1 MYRAAEVR
9 DRVLPCHRIPWRS
22 LPAGRQRPAKSGPR
36 VINLHHTRGWFC
48 EIPLHESEP
57 LVLPLTALTP
67 THEVSF
73 WLQKV
78 LASDLFSRSAR
89 LARFL
94 SFLVD
99 QTLRGSADDLKEY
112 VIGVEVFDRTTNY
125 DPRLDPIVRVEARRL
140 RLKLRQYYDQDG
152 ASDYIRIE
160 IPDRGYAPAFK
171 YMKEAIGSSEPSA
184 GTRQPGASLAVL
196 SLASGVDTSADLFA
210 NGLTD
215 EIVCVLTG
223 MSDVQVAARAFTP
236 QRGHG
241 ADVTTI
247 GRKLNVEFML
257 EGNVRWEA
265 STIRV
270 CVQLV
275 KSESGFCLWSQAYEQ
290 EIIGILEGQ
299 KRIASQIA
307 TDLRSYLNQ
316 RDTYSHRFRRSPVPS
331 VHALYTKGRSYLNSR
346 TKDGFHQSIQC
357 FQKLIDTCP
366 ENALAYS
373 GLADAY
379 SLGARYDV
387 FPHQES
393 WQRAHIAAL
402 QAVKIDYTL
411 AEAHTSLGFVDLH
424 YRRDWWSAE
433 REFCTAILLNPS
445 YAPALQ
451 WYGWYLA
458 ATGHHEMAVRAVEQA
473 VRMDPLSPN
482 ANADL
487 ALAYYFS
494 RQYTE
499 AIEQCNKTLL
509 LKPGFVRPYQLSALA
524 HLQRGDFPNAI
535 DQLKS
540 AISLAGGNGRGTVL
554 LAHTYAAMDQVED
567 AREVFAK
574 SMEARKSVSAID
586 FVLYFTAIGNMDKAF
601 EWLER
606 AYVDQ
611 DAELIWLS
619 VDPIYDRVRQDPRFT
634 AFLGRMVSPPLSGGL
649 SDLLLT
655 SPPRN

>member
-1 MYRAAEVR
+1 M
-9 DRVLPCHRIPWRS
+9 
-22 LPAGRQRPAKSGPR
+22 
-36 VINLHHTRGWFC
+36 
-48 EIPLHESEP
+48 
-57 LVLPLTALTP
+57 
-67 THEVSF
+67 
-73 WLQKV
+73 
-78 LASDLFSRSAR
+78 
-89 LARFL
+89 
-94 SFLVD
+94 D

-171 YMKEAIGSSEPSA
+171 YMKEAIGRSEPSA

-247 GRKLNVEFML
+247 GRNLNVEFIL

>member
-1 MYRAAEVR
+1 M
-9 DRVLPCHRIPWRS
+9 
-22 LPAGRQRPAKSGPR
+22 
-36 VINLHHTRGWFC
+36 
-48 EIPLHESEP
+48 
-57 LVLPLTALTP
+57 LPLTALTP
-67 THEVSF
+67 AHEVSF

-78 LASDLFSRSAR
+78 LASDLFKRSAR
-89 LARFL
+89 LTRFL
-94 SFLVD
+94 RFLVD
-99 QTLRGSADDLKEY
+99 QTLRGSAADLKEY
-112 VIGVEVFDRTTNY
+112 VIGVEVFDRDADY

-152 ASDYIRIE
+152 VSDSIRIE
-160 IPDRGYAPAFK
+160 IPDRGYAPAFAYIK
-171 YMKEAIGSSEPSA
+171 DSA
-184 GTRQPGASLAVL
+184 EVSNALAVTRQPTASLAVL
-196 SLASGVDTSADLFA
+196 SFAAGVDTSADLFA

-223 MSDVQVAARAFTP
+223 IADLQVAGRRSTL
-236 QRGHG
+236 QSGH
-241 ADVTTI
+241 
-247 GRKLNVEFML
+247 VEFIL

-265 STIRV
+265 ATIRV

-275 KSESGFCLWSQAYEQ
+275 NAESGFCLWSQAYEQ
-290 EIIGILEGQ
+290 EITGILEGQ
-299 KRIASQIA
+299 KRIAAQLA
-307 TDLRSYLNQ
+307 ADVKSYL
-316 RDTYSHRFRRSPVPS
+316 TRRAVYPAPLRRAPALPAD
-331 VHALYTKGRSYLNSR
+331 ALYAKGRSFLNSR
-346 TKDGFHQSIQC
+346 TKDGFHQSVQC
-357 FQKLIDTCP
+357 FQKVIDVCP
-366 ENALAYS
+366 EYALAYS

-393 WQRAHIAAL
+393 WQRAHLAAL
-402 QAVKIDYTL
+402 QAVKIDHTL

-433 REFCTAILLNPS
+433 REFCTAILLNPT
-445 YAPALQ
+445 YAPARQ

-458 ATGHHEMAVRAVEQA
+458 ATGHHDMAVRAVEQA
-473 VRMDPLSPN
+473 VCMDPLSPN

-494 RQYTE
+494 RQYTQ
-499 AIEQCNKTLL
+499 AIEQCNKTLV

-524 HLQRGDFPNAI
+524 HLQRGDFAEAV
-535 DQLKS
+535 DQLNS

-554 LAHTYAAMDQVED
+554 LAHTYAAMNQVD
-567 AREVFAK
+567 NAREVFAK
-574 SMEARKSVSAID
+574 SMEAGKRISAID
-586 FVLYFTAIGNMDKAF
+586 LVLYFTAIGEMDKAF

-606 AYVDQ
+606 AHLDQ

-634 AFLGRMVSPPLSGGL
+634 AFLGRMTSPPLSGGL

-655 SPPRN
+655 PARSNQTPKIY

>member
-1 MYRAAEVR
+1 
-9 DRVLPCHRIPWRS
+9 
-22 LPAGRQRPAKSGPR
+22 
-36 VINLHHTRGWFC
+36 
-48 EIPLHESEP
+48 
-57 LVLPLTALTP
+57 VLPLTALTP
-67 THEVSF
+67 AHEVSF
-73 WLQKV
+73 WLQKI
-78 LASDLFSRSAR
+78 LASGFFNRSAR
-89 LARFL
+89 LTRFL
-94 SFLVD
+94 RFLVD
-99 QTLRGSADDLKEY
+99 QTLRGSAQDLKEY
-112 VIGVEVFDRTTNY
+112 VIGVEVFDRHAGY

-140 RLKLRQYYDQDG
+140 RLKLRQYYDRDG
-152 ASDYIRIE
+152 ISDSIRIE

-171 YMKEAIGSSEPSA
+171 YRKDATRVSSTSA
-184 GTRQPGASLAVL
+184 ASLAVL
-196 SLASGVDTSADLFA
+196 PFASGVDTTADLFA
-210 NGLTD
+210 HGLMD
-215 EIVCVLTG
+215 EMICVLTG
-223 MSDVQVAARAFTP
+223 MADLQVAARTIALQP
-236 QRGHG
+236 GHV
-241 ADVTTI
+241 DFI
-247 GRKLNVEFML
+247 L
-257 EGNVRWEA
+257 EGSVRWEA
-265 STIRV
+265 ATIRV

-275 KSESGFCLWSQAYEQ
+275 NAESKFCLWSQAYEQ
-290 EIIGILEGQ
+290 EITGILEGQ

-307 TDLRSYLNQ
+307 IDVRSYLTQ
-316 RDTYSHRFRRSPVPS
+316 RTTYPAHLRRSPVPPI
-331 VHALYTKGRSYLNSR
+331 HALYAKGLSYLNSR
-346 TKDGFHQSIQC
+346 TKDGFHQSLQC

-366 ENALAYS
+366 EYALGYS

-393 WQRAHIAAL
+393 WQRAHVAAS
-402 QAVKIDYTL
+402 QAVKMDHTL

-433 REFCTAILLNPS
+433 REFCTAILLNPT
-445 YAPALQ
+445 YAPARQ

-473 VRMDPLSPN
+473 VCMDPLSPN

-499 AIEQCNKTLL
+499 AIEQCKKTLV
-509 LKPGFVRPYQLSALA
+509 LKPGFVRPYQLSGLA
-524 HLQRGDFPNAI
+524 HLQRGDFSQAV

-540 AISLAGGNGRGTVL
+540 AIALGGGNGRGTVL
-554 LAHTYAAMDQVED
+554 LAHAYAAMNQVDD

-574 SMEARKSVSAID
+574 SLEACKRISPID
-586 FVLYFTAIGNMDKAF
+586 LVLYFTAIGDKEKAF

-606 AYVDQ
+606 AYLDQ

-634 AFLGRMVSPPLSGGL
+634 AFLARMVSPPLSGGL

-655 SPPRN
+655 PALATNT